1 MFRIHKIIINNGHFT
16 YCHWESIPKK
26 KKKRLLG
33 SQIKMNNVCIPTQAS
48 EASKSILG

>member
-1 MFRIHKIIINNGHFT
+1 MDISLIVIGKV
-16 YCHWESIPKK
+16 YQ

-33 SQIKMNNVCIPTQAS
+33 SQIKMNNVCIPNQAS